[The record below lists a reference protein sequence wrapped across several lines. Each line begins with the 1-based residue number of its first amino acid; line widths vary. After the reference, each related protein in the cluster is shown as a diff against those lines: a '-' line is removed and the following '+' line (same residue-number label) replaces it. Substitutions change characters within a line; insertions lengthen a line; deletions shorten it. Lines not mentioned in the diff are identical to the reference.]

1 MRNDDFDREMTR
13 PVRERRTK
21 TADEA
26 CASLMRLCA
35 RAERSSGDAMRLMRQ
50 WGVDESQRAGVLQR
64 LLAARFI
71 DDERYAE
78 AFVREKINLSGWG
91 AYKIRQALQRKGID
105 RPTIDAALSRLDSE
119 TMRERLAERL
129 SRKMRTVKYSSPYDL
144 RTKLMRHAV
153 SLGYDF
159 DTAGDAVAEVM
170 RGMRVDDDI

>member
-1 MRNDDFDREMTR
+1 M
-13 PVRERRTK
+13 
-21 TADEA
+21 
-26 CASLMRLCA
+26 
-35 RAERSSGDAMRLMRQ
+35 
-50 WGVDESQRAGVLQR
+50 LQR

-105 RPTIDAALSRLDSE
+105 RPTIDAALSSLDSE
-119 TMRERLAERL
+119 TMRERLTERL
-129 SRKMRTVKYSSPYDL
+129 ARKMRTVKYSSPYDL

>member
-1 MRNDDFDREMTR
+1 MGHEEFDREMTR
-13 PVRERRTK
+13 SVHASRTK

-50 WGVDESQRAGVLQR
+50 WGVDESQRTGVLQR
-64 LLAARFI
+64 LVAARFI
-71 DDERYAE
+71 DDERYTE

-91 AYKIRQALQRKGID
+91 TYKIRQALQRKGID
-105 RPTIDAALSRLDSE
+105 RRTIDAALSSLDSE
-119 TMRERLAERL
+119 TMRERLTERL

-144 RTKLMRHAV
+144 RTKLMRHAI

-159 DTAGDAVAEVM
+159 DTAGDSVAEAM
-170 RGMRVDDDI
+170 SGMRVDDDI

>member
-1 MRNDDFDREMTR
+1 MRREDFDREMTLPR
-13 PVRERRTK
+13 SERRAK

-26 CASLMRLCA
+26 FASLMRLCA

-50 WGVDESQRAGVLQR
+50 WGVEEAQREGVLRR
-64 LLAARFI
+64 LVAARFI

-105 RPTIDAALSRLDSE
+105 RRTIDAALSPLDGGQMRDRL
-119 TMRERLAERL
+119 TERLT
-129 SRKMRTVKYSSPYDL
+129 RKLRTVKYSSPYDL
-144 RTKLMRHAV
+144 RAKLMRHAL

-170 RGMRVDDDI
+170 REVLADDDF